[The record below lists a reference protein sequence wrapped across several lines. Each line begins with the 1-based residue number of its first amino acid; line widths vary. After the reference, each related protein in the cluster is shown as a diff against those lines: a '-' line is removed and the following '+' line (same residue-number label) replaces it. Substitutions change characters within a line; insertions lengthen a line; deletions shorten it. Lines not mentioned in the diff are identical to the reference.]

1 MSDKANLIVNGVLCY
16 ISSARCTYTDQ
27 TLLSIC
33 QSFYKCDKVVEA
45 KKILYGATGEA
56 VSQRRG
62 EGRLRAE
69 LTDILDEFRKADE
82 NGVVLPTF
90 VADSFAS
97 MPPASGFEVLSEHL
111 ISLLAEIS
119 NLKQQVTSL
128 TESVDGI
135 KDCNVTDIK
144 EDLYDIKTVLFRNN
158 TQSTQ
163 PLLYSTVTVSSLSH
177 DNSKKNKETVEN
189 SNKKITVARQE
200 QRRGPSGSFCDVT
213 EEQTHAARGSFV
225 HSNPRTTGSGASVS
239 RKEEQWK
246 VQGGNRKKH
255 DIITGKKKSLC
266 NIRATC
272 KTLDIYVGRCE
283 KSVDCNAIIDYV
295 KNDCK
300 INVIECICVSADN
313 SPVKS
318 FKVTVNASDR
328 DSLLQESLWPE
339 NICVRKYFKPRN
351 HGRST

>member
-1 MSDKANLIVNGVLCY
+1 MLGSYRGVRRWGVCCSSSAFVCASVWRSLIMSDKANLIVNGVLCY

-45 KKILYGATGEA
+45 KKILFGATGEA

-82 NGVVLPTF
+82 NGVVLPAF

-163 PLLYSTVTVSSLSH
+163 PLLYSTVTASSLSH

-189 SNKKITVARQE
+189 SNKKIDRNKDEAQVGVFVTSLRSKRMLLVDPLFTQTLE
-200 QRRGPSGSFCDVT
+200 QPAAVHLLAAKRNNGRFREAT
-213 EEQTHAARGSFV
+213 ERS
-225 HSNPRTTGSGASVS
+225 
-239 RKEEQWK
+239 
-246 VQGGNRKKH
+246 
-255 DIITGKKKSLC
+255 
-266 NIRATC
+266 
-272 KTLDIYVGRCE
+272 KT
-283 KSVDCNAIIDYV
+283 
-295 KNDCK
+295 
-300 INVIECICVSADN
+300 
-313 SPVKS
+313 
-318 FKVTVNASDR
+318 
-328 DSLLQESLWPE
+328 SLL
-339 NICVRKYFKPRN
+339 VKRKVFEILGLHVK
-351 HGRST
+351 H